1 MPGPATGARVGQA
14 LSNLLADT
22 LTKHQAASL
31 PGTSAAKFSLWSV
44 IAERIERASAE
55 ELLPVLGD
63 LLALEDLP
71 EPAKQLARA
80 ALKPPAQDKVLVA
93 IAAMAGSFFVVTGA
107 AAQPFGAM
115 FAAAAWRQQPV
126 QRLTPPTLATLFV
139 RGAIDPGRAQAEAR
153 ENGLNAE
160 RFDLLTKATGNPP
173 GPQDLLTAYR
183 RGVIDKGRLEQG
195 IRQGDLRNEWI
206 PTIEA
211 LRYAPVD
218 PSTAIQ
224 AAVQGQASK
233 TEAQKIAAQGGL
245 DPAQFD
251 LAYRVA
257 GDPPGVVQAIEL
269 WQRGD
274 MTRADVV
281 QVIAESRVKTKYT
294 DALLKLRRRL
304 LPADTIGVLFGKGTL
319 THAEAASRLAEYG
332 YDPADVNAWLESHR
346 QQQQQQTR
354 DLAKAE
360 ILALYAARSLTR
372 AEAAGLLR
380 QLGYDQGEAGLLLDL
395 TDTARLRRARD
406 TALSRIHTLYVGHRI
421 DRPEAAGAMGR
432 LSVPADQQ
440 RELLG
445 VWDLERSAN
454 VRDLTEAQIIA
465 AYKRDLFTE
474 GEALTRLRAIGYQG
488 HDAAILLTVATP
500 GAAPTRAL
508 STAQILSA
516 LKRGVIDQTEADRRL
531 ADLGYDTAER
541 RILMAP

>member
-14 LSNLLADT
+14 LANLLADT
-22 LTKHQAASL
+22 LTRHQAASL
-31 PGTSAAKFSLWSV
+31 PGTNAAKFGLYSV

-55 ELLPVLGD
+55 ELRPVLGD
-63 LLALEDLP
+63 LLALPDLP

-80 ALKPPAQDKVLVA
+80 ALEPPAQDKVLVA

-115 FAAAAWRQQPV
+115 FSAAAWRSQPV
-126 QRLTPPTLATLFV
+126 ARLTPPTLATLTV

-224 AAVQGQASK
+224 AAVQGQAS
-233 TEAQKIAAQGGL
+233 TAEAQRIAAQGGL

-257 GDPPGVVQAIEL
+257 GDPPGVVQMIEL
-269 WQRGD
+269 WQRGEVS
-274 MTRADVV
+274 RADVV
-281 QVIAESRVKTKYT
+281 QVIRESRVKTKYT

-304 LPADTIGVLFGKGTL
+304 LPADTIGVLFGKGVL
-319 THAEAASRLAEYG
+319 SHAEAAQRLSEYG

-354 DLAKAE
+354 DLAKGE
-360 ILALYAARSLTR
+360 ILSLYGARSLTR
-372 AEAAGLLR
+372 AEADGLLR

-406 TALSRIHTLYVGHRI
+406 AALSRIHTLYVAHRI

-445 VWDLERSAN
+445 VWDLERAAN

-465 AYKRDLFTE
+465 AYKRELFTE

-488 HDAAILLTVATP
+488 QDAAILLTVATP
-500 GAAPTRAL
+500 AAAPTRAL
-508 STAQILSA
+508 STAQTLAA
-516 LKRGVIDQTEADRRL
+516 LKRGVIDQTEADSRL

-541 RILMAP
+541 RILLAP